1 MRKTRSYLLRRHK
14 PGDMGWLVYRHGV
27 IGWKEQG
34 FDERFEVF
42 VANIISKFIQHH
54 DPRRERCWIVE
65 MRKEVVGC
73 VFLIKKSETI
83 AQLRLLLIEPKA
95 RGLGIGAR
103 LVKECVTF
111 ARRAGYRKIVL
122 GTDNAALAARHIYQ
136 RAGFRLIRQKP
147 HNFFGQDLIEETW
160 QLVL

>member
-27 IGWKEQG
+27 IGWKEHG

-42 VANIISKFIQHH
+42 VTNVISKFIQRH

-65 MRKEVVGC
+65 MQKEVVGC
-73 VFLIKKSETI
+73 VFLVRKSETI

-95 RGLGIGAR
+95 RGQGIGVR
-103 LVKECVTF
+103 LVKECVGF

-122 GTDNAALAARHIYQ
+122 GTDNAALAAGHICQ
-136 RAGFRLIRQKP
+136 NAGFRLTRQRP
-147 HNFFGQDLIEETW
+147 RNFFGQDLIEEK
-160 QLVL
+160 